1 MPVKKCRVELSIQ
14 ADVRKSTAIA
24 LGVHAW
30 GALMFPNRSSRRAFT
45 LIELLVVIA
54 IIAVLIGLLLPAV
67 QMVRAAAARVQCM
80 NNLKQIGIA
89 LHAYHDNNDHF
100 PSGMQIPTNWYT
112 AHERETPP
120 GGYDASGSPVE
131 GAIYSWVYR
140 IAPYIEL
147 DSVYRDFDTTQSPFF
162 QYLPGLPQT
171 GENTVNSV
179 AALPLKCPAD
189 PRANLVCLDAASD
202 NSNKHIALTSYL
214 GVVGRNQFKES
225 EGQDGILYINASVKM
240 IEITDGTSHTLLVG
254 ERPPSYNLLYGWMW
268 AGVGDLPKFG
278 SADVVLGVREKVSTF
293 PSPGVAQT
301 GTSVQA
307 GTDFFRPGTLDDP
320 QNIHRNHFWSLH
332 PNGANWLFAD
342 GSVRF
347 FTYTGGTAQ
356 VGSVNGIPGVT
367 VLECMASRAGGE
379 SVVDDSP

>member
-1 MPVKKCRVELSIQ
+1 
-14 ADVRKSTAIA
+14 
-24 LGVHAW
+24 
-30 GALMFPNRSSRRAFT
+30 MFSNRASHRAFT

-67 QMVRAAAARVQCM
+67 QMVRATAAKIQCA
-80 NNLKQIGIA
+80 NNLKQVGIA
-89 LHAYHDNNDHF
+89 LHAYHDSNDRF

-112 AHERETPP
+112 AHERDTPP
-120 GGYDASGSPVE
+120 GGYDVNNSPIE
-131 GAIYSWVYR
+131 GAVYSWVYR
-140 IAPYIEL
+140 IAPYIDLEN
-147 DSVYRDFDTTQSPFF
+147 VYNAFDTTQPPFF
-162 QYLPGLPQT
+162 QYLPGVPQT
-171 GENTVNSV
+171 GDNTVNSV

-189 PRANLVCLDAASD
+189 PRAKLICPDAAND
-202 NSNKHIALTSYL
+202 GSNKHIALTSYL

-225 EGQDGILYINASVKM
+225 QGQDGILYINAAVKM
-240 IEITDGTSHTLLVG
+240 VEITDGTSNTLLVG
-254 ERPPSYNLLYGWMW
+254 ERPPSFNLLYGWMW

-278 SADVVLGVREKVSTF
+278 SADVVLGVREKVGTF

-320 QNIHRNHFWSLH
+320 QNLDRNHFWSLH
-332 PNGANWLFAD
+332 VNGANWLFAD

-347 FTYTGGTAQ
+347 ITYAAGTAT

-367 VLECMASRAGGE
+367 ILECMASRAGNE
-379 SVVDDSP
+379 NVTYDIP